1 MCSKFLLCVLL
12 VVSQLASSQTNDAPQ
27 NSSNPNYLI
36 GISDNPPL
44 SFLNQEGKPAGL
56 IVDLLNE
63 IARQENFHIQ
73 WVFDEWNILLE
84 KSKSG
89 KIDMLTSV
97 GFSEERAKY
106 FTYSKEGFITSWTNI
121 YLPQNSKI
129 TNFLELNGKVI
140 SVLKGDIN
148 GANLISRCKRFEI
161 KCNIK
166 ESNTYLELFKTI
178 INGEADAL
186 VANNIAGNW
195 YANKHNVI
203 DSSIIFNPSITNV
216 VVPNSADPK
225 LLNFYDKHLKQW
237 KSDPNSIY
245 YKTRSKWMLHQSTEI
260 ISIKTLL
267 AILGLTLFG
276 LLAFLA
282 AMKYKKQVN
291 RRVEQVSI
299 LNQQFSQIINLV
311 PHMIYVTDSN
321 GNIVI
326 ANKKASE
333 YFGMTEAEIDRC
345 NVHNLQA
352 HVETV
357 CEFLND
363 NELSQLVKGKELKEV
378 ETTDYLNRKYT
389 LLMSKVPLKGM
400 KNKQSS
406 HVVVAVDI
414 TDIKAYEQ
422 QIIHMAQYDALTDLP
437 NKVYFKSL
445 LAKEINR
452 FKKHQKQGAVLYLD
466 MDSFK
471 TINDSQ
477 GHLVGDMLIIEIA
490 ARLKQLIH
498 EETDLAHFGGDEF
511 IINFPCIDKNSRQA
525 ELKAKALGEIIL
537 ESLSKPC
544 IINEM
549 VFQITAS
556 MGIMIYPRDGTTEQV
571 ILKRADIALNKAKH
585 QGRNNVQLYDKQL
598 ELQVIHEHEL
608 ETQLRHALKN
618 NEFEIVYQPIIDGL
632 KNKIVGVEALL
643 RWNHPQKGL
652 ILPGSFIQM
661 AEKNHFVIKL
671 GNWVL
676 EQACKKIHQERQEG
690 NTTLY
695 IAVNVS
701 VVQLKNK
708 DFYTNIA
715 RLIEKYK
722 IPANH
727 LEFEITESVLMDDI
741 ELSITIFN
749 KLKLLGIT
757 ISIDD
762 FGTGYSSF
770 SYLIKLPID
779 KIKIDQ
785 SFVSD
790 LPHNKNSSTIVKT
803 IISMSAE
810 LGLKV
815 VAEGIENQPQ
825 YDFLR
830 AKGCQYF
837 QGYYLHK
844 PMRYDEIIKL

>member
-1 MCSKFLLCVLL
+1 MCNKYWLCILL
-12 VVSQLASSQTNDAPQ
+12 VVSPIGFSQLDDAPDIR
-27 NSSNPNYLI
+27 NTHTYLI

-44 SFLNQEGKPAGL
+44 SFLNQEKKAAGF
-56 IVDLLNE
+56 IVDLFAE
-63 IARQENFHIQ
+63 IARQEKIEIQ

-84 KSKSG
+84 QSKAG
-89 KIDMLTSV
+89 EIDMLSSV
-97 GFSEERAKY
+97 GYSSERTKY
-106 FTYSKEGFITSWTNI
+106 FNYSQEGFITSWANI
-121 YLPQNSKI
+121 YLPQDSTI
-129 TNFLELNGKVI
+129 TNFLELNMQTI

-148 GANLISRCKRFEI
+148 GTNLVSRCERFEI
-161 KCNIK
+161 KCSIK
-166 ESNTYLELFKTI
+166 ESNTYLELFNTI
-178 INGEADAL
+178 INGEADAV
-186 VANNIAGNW
+186 VANNIAGSW
-195 YANKHNVI
+195 YANKYKVI
-203 DSSIIFNPSITNV
+203 DSSIIFNPSITYV
-216 VVPNSADPK
+216 VTPK
-225 LLNFYDKHLKQW
+225 KVDQSLMTLYDEYLKQW
-237 KSDPNSIY
+237 KADPSSIY
-245 YKTRSKWMLHQSTEI
+245 YKTRSKWMLHQSNEV

-267 AILGLTLFG
+267 TIFGLALFG

-333 YFGMTEAEIDRC
+333 YFGMTEEEIDRC
-345 NVHNLQA
+345 NVQNLRA
-352 HVETV
+352 HVESAR
-357 CEFLND
+357 EFLND
-363 NELSQLVKGKELKEV
+363 NDLSLLVKGGELKEV
-378 ETTDYLNRKYT
+378 ETRDYLDRKYT
-389 LLMSKVPLKGM
+389 FLMSKVPLKGM

-414 TDIKAYEQ
+414 TDIKAYQQ

-477 GHLVGDMLIIEIA
+477 GHQVGDMLIIEIA
-490 ARLKQLIH
+490 SRLKQLIH

-511 IINFPCIDKNSRQA
+511 IINLPNIDKNSRQA

-537 ESLSKPC
+537 ESLAQPC

-556 MGIMIYPRDGTTEQV
+556 MGIMIYPRDGTTEQI

-598 ELQVIHEHEL
+598 ELQVIHDHEL

-652 ILPGSFIQM
+652 ILPGNFIQV

-676 EQACKKIHQERQEG
+676 EQACKKIHQEQQKG

-701 VVQLKNK
+701 AVQLKSK
-708 DFYTNIA
+708 DFYANIV

-803 IISMSAE
+803 IISMSDE

-815 VAEGIENQPQ
+815 VAEGIEKQGQ
-825 YDFLR
+825 YDFLL

-844 PMRYDEIIKL
+844 PMRYDEIINL